1 MSNINSSS
9 PPPPPFRRRL
19 NPTQNNNNNIPFQA
33 SWKGFFI
40 PKETKSTFQPN
51 KIWNPNHICTTW
63 KKCCSENFYLAP
75 THLLKLEEKKGSFQN
90 KQKIKFLEMELNII
104 KNIIVKHLNNNFKN
118 KNQVKQLMSMMKT
131 YTWLCSELIR
141 VKF

>member
-1 MSNINSSS
+1 MSNTNSIP

-19 NPTQNNNNNIPFQA
+19 NPPQRLNIPFQA

-40 PKETKSTFQPN
+40 SKEMESTFQPN

-75 THLLKLEEKKGSFQN
+75 TEEFN
-90 KQKIKFLEMELNII
+90 TILNL
-104 KNIIVKHLNNNFKN
+104 HLNNEWDLKY
-118 KNQVKQLMSMMKT
+118 L
-131 YTWLCSELIR
+131 
-141 VKF
+141 